1 MINTD
6 PISEFNWSNNSIFT
20 ELIGGVIGIFIG
32 IYIFPYTSIMT
43 FIFIMLSVLAF
54 LGFFT
59 KRDTVYIE
67 LTQFF
72 LIINPTMILDKPVH
86 IEWSLLKGIK
96 KITKWKIILLHSS
109 GKTIR
114 IALGPLNK
122 NDKKK
127 FVLLLKEKLESNI
140 K

>member
-1 MINTD
+1 MINTN
-6 PISEFNWSNNSIFT
+6 PNIEFNWSNNSIFS

-32 IYIFPYTSIMT
+32 ICIFPYSSIMT
-43 FIFIMLSVLAF
+43 IIFVMLSVLAF

-72 LIINPTMILDKPVH
+72 LIINPLMVLDKPVH
-86 IEWSLLKGIK
+86 IEWSLLKGIG
-96 KITKWKIILLHSS
+96 KITNWKIILQHSN
-109 GKTIR
+109 GEKIR

-127 FVLLLKEKLESNI
+127 IIQLI
-140 K
+140 KDKVGK